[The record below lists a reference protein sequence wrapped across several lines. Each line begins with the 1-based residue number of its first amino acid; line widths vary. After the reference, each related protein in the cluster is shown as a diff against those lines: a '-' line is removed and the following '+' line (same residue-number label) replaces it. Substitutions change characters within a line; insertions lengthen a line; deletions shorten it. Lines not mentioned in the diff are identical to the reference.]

1 MYRPF
6 KSYDKRWGHPTCFSL
21 WASSPGCSGSGAGK
35 GRRACNYVSGIWILP
50 PIPLWL
56 PIDLAVRFSP
66 ISANVNKHCK
76 HMPRV
81 MMSLLMSPS
90 ANEHF
95 ASTFL
100 MQIFKFQRRSC
111 KLSFL
116 FPPRHQPRSQGSVLP
131 IPAEWERERDP
142 GWVWSCGSRTKV
154 IMTEVSLVSQFCVSF
169 TQWSQVSATIS
180 ETIGNLCPNR
190 TATQ

>member
-21 WASSPGCSGSGAGK
+21 WASSPGCSSSGAGK

-116 FPPRHQPRSQGSVLP
+116 FPPRRQGAPESFSQARETFDSAVYLLCFFEGSN
-131 IPAEWERERDP
+131 
-142 GWVWSCGSRTKV
+142 KV
-154 IMTEVSLVSQFCVSF
+154 FTNDFFDIFVRVTSLEKLSNQIGKCCYI
-169 TQWSQVSATIS
+169 TQAL
-180 ETIGNLCPNR
+180 G
-190 TATQ
+190 